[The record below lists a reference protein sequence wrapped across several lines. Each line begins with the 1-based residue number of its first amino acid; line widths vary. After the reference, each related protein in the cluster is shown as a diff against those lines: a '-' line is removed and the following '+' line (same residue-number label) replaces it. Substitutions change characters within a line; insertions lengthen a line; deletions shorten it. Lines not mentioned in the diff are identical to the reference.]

1 MKKIGWAKGV
11 SLRPFCMEGIMPR
24 KPKKPCRYPGCPNL
38 TDESYCPEHKRLVA
52 AQYNRYERTPDMKK
66 RYKGPWPAIRRRFLA
81 GHPLCEMCLREGMY
95 TEAREVHHI
104 LPLADGGS
112 HDTSNLMALCKPCHS
127 RITATE
133 GGRWGKP
140 QGGSK
145 SQNR

>member
-1 MKKIGWAKGV
+1 
-11 SLRPFCMEGIMPR
+11 MPR
-24 KPKKPCRYPGCPNL
+24 KPRKPCRYPGCSAL
-38 TDESYCPEHKRLVA
+38 TDDSYCPEHKRLVA

-140 QGGSK
+140 QGGANLK
-145 SQNR
+145 TGDTWHRMRPIV

>member
-1 MKKIGWAKGV
+1 
-11 SLRPFCMEGIMPR
+11 MEVAMPR
-24 KPKKPCRYPGCPNL
+24 KPRKPCRYPGCSAL

-52 AQYNRYERTPDMKK
+52 AQYNRYERTPEMKK

-81 GHPLCEMCLREGMY
+81 SHPLCEMCLRENRY

-112 HDTSNLMALCKPCHS
+112 HDASNLMALCKPCHS

>member
-1 MKKIGWAKGV
+1 
-11 SLRPFCMEGIMPR
+11 MPR
-24 KPKKPCRYPGCPNL
+24 KPRKPCRYPGCSAL

-52 AQYNRYERTPDMKK
+52 AQYNRYERTPEMKK
-66 RYKGPWPAIRRRFLA
+66 RYKGAWPAIRRSYIKA
-81 GHPLCEMCLREGMY
+81 HPLCEVCRREGRY

-104 LPLADGGS
+104 IPLADGGT
-112 HDTSNLMALCKPCHS
+112 HDANNLMALCKPCHS

-133 GGRWGKP
+133 GGRWGKL

>member
-1 MKKIGWAKGV
+1 
-11 SLRPFCMEGIMPR
+11 MPR
-24 KPKKPCRYPGCPNL
+24 KPRKPCRYPGCSAL

-133 GGRWGKP
+133 GVRWGKP

>member
-1 MKKIGWAKGV
+1 
-11 SLRPFCMEGIMPR
+11 MPR
-24 KPKKPCRYPGCPNL
+24 KPRKPCRYPGCSAL

-52 AQYNRYERTPDMKK
+52 AQYNRYERTPEMKK
-66 RYKGPWPAIRRRFLA
+66 RYKGAWPAIRRSYIKA
-81 GHPLCEMCLREGMY
+81 HPLCEVCRREGRY

-104 LPLADGGS
+104 IPLADGGT
-112 HDTSNLMALCKPCHS
+112 HDANNLMALCKPCHS

-133 GGRWGKP
+133 GGRWGKH

>member
-1 MKKIGWAKGV
+1 
-11 SLRPFCMEGIMPR
+11 MPR
-24 KPKKPCRYPGCPNL
+24 KPRKPCRYPGCSAL

-52 AQYNRYERTPDMKK
+52 AQYNRYERTPEMKK
-66 RYKGPWPAIRRRFLA
+66 RYKGAWPAIRRSYIKA
-81 GHPLCEMCLREGMY
+81 HPLCEVCRREGRY

-104 LPLADGGS
+104 IPLADGGT
-112 HDTSNLMALCKPCHS
+112 HDANNLMALCKPCHS